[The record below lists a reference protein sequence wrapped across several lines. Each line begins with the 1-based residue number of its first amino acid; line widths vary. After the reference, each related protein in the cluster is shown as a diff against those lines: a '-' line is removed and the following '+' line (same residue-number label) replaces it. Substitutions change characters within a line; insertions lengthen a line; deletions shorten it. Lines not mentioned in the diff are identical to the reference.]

1 MAKNKDVSVKII
13 SEGDFG
19 GELNLIE
26 NIIPTIAMNKATP
39 NYIYNIVYC
48 IQLQYCVY
56 KLSHN

>member
-1 MAKNKDVSVKII
+1 MYLLKII

-19 GELNLIE
+19 SEFNLIE
-26 NIIPTIAMNKATP
+26 NIIPAIAMNKATP
-39 NYIYNIVYC
+39 NYVYC